1 MKSRLQSGTVLTSSF
16 IFLSGVGPTTE
27 RRWWD
32 EGLLDWD
39 LFLTHTS
46 VPGLSAGRKRWYDGE
61 LRTARHRLDSGDFLS
76 VATQLPRR
84 EHWRLYERCRSR
96 ACFLD
101 IETTGS
107 PPGLGDVTIVG
118 LHRNGTT
125 VSLVQDETLTAERV
139 QVELDQCD
147 LLVTF
152 FGSVFDVPYLQATFP
167 TLRFPPLHFD
177 LCFGARRLAMRG
189 GLKHIERELGIDRPA
204 TIRNLDGF
212 DAVRLWLA
220 WRQGD
225 AAARESLVTYNRA
238 DTENLVVLADR
249 LYEDLIPRFGPSSLA
264 SPLSS
269 AYSR

>member
-1 MKSRLQSGTVLTSSF
+1 MLTSSF
-16 IFLSGVGPTTE
+16 IFLPGVGPATE

-39 LFLTHTS
+39 LFLNHLS
-46 VPGLSAGRKRWYDGE
+46 VPGLSASRKHWYDGE
-61 LRTARHRLDSGDFLS
+61 LRTAQQLLDGGHFHS
-76 VATQLPRR
+76 VAKQLPRR
-84 EHWRLYERCRSR
+84 EHWRLYKICRSR
-96 ACFLD
+96 TVYLD

-107 PPGLGDVTIVG
+107 PPGLGDVTVVG
-118 LHRNGTT
+118 LHRNSTT
-125 VSLVQDETLTAERV
+125 VSLVQDEDLTSERI
-139 QVELDQCD
+139 QRELDQCD

-189 GLKHIERELGIDRPA
+189 GLKHIERELGIDRQA
-204 TIRNLDGF
+204 TISDLNGF

-220 WRQGD
+220 WRRGD
-225 AAARESLVTYNRA
+225 AMARETLLTYNRA
-238 DTENLVVLADR
+238 DTVNLVVLADR
-249 LYEDLIPRFGPSSLA
+249 LHEDLSSRFGPSSLS
-264 SPLSS
+264 SPLQP